1 MMKSTSRAESYKF
14 NQNSINELM
23 MSEEI
28 TYPEK
33 LTFSNRVKYLT

>member
-1 MMKSTSRAESYKF
+1 
-14 NQNSINELM
+14 M

-33 LTFSNRVKYLT
+33 LTFSKECWEFLNQPQRMLLIIFLKKY